1 MVLLRNICDLR
12 PPANGWGNLP
22 SEEDKSLEADIVRI
36 KYFRNTVYALAG
48 QASVNDATFNTH
60 WQNIRA
66 VLVRLGGAKY
76 EDAIDKLKTECMD
89 PVIEEHYKE
98 LLQQWKKDEYVIKE
112 QLREMGEDIKYIKEA
127 LRVALSKH
135 GEEEVHPEME
145 HRRQPGSECVT
156 GAPEATGSKGSSPGP
171 SRWTSAQQDQTPGTS
186 SENDPQNEISRERS
200 FLEKGTKG
208 AAICELC
215 GLQGTIICRNCLIIG
230 CIECMEIY
238 VTDLCETTK
247 GQHAF
252 VNLKDKTSGD
262 SKAYYSQESGNT
274 NEASGDGEKDWP
286 CSRCTYLNDPEH
298 RICFVCSATRG
309 IGVVESAKPGSRVCR
324 NCTLHNEE
332 TVAVC
337 TACHSPLTKSMTVL

>member
-127 LRVALSKH
+127 LRVALNKH
-135 GEEEVHPEME
+135 GEE
-145 HRRQPGSECVT
+145 GKFS
-156 GAPEATGSKGSSPGP
+156 
-171 SRWTSAQQDQTPGTS
+171 
-186 SENDPQNEISRERS
+186 
-200 FLEKGTKG
+200 
-208 AAICELC
+208 
-215 GLQGTIICRNCLIIG
+215 
-230 CIECMEIY
+230 IEFM
-238 VTDLCETTK
+238 LM
-247 GQHAF
+247 
-252 VNLKDKTSGD
+252 
-262 SKAYYSQESGNT
+262 
-274 NEASGDGEKDWP
+274 
-286 CSRCTYLNDPEH
+286 R
-298 RICFVCSATRG
+298 
-309 IGVVESAKPGSRVCR
+309 
-324 NCTLHNEE
+324 
-332 TVAVC
+332 
-337 TACHSPLTKSMTVL
+337 